1 MLTSS
6 PSYRYELTRGTKSW
20 EEQKMKPAL
29 FCTDNG
35 KGLFTDN
42 EKGLNEF

>member
-1 MLTSS
+1 
-6 PSYRYELTRGTKSW
+6 
-20 EEQKMKPAL
+20 MKPAL

-42 EKGLNEF
+42 EKGLNEFQTKRQKFEKLITEAT